1 MITVNILGTGNVAW
15 HLLRFVENHPF
26 LHLQGWYG
34 RKMAFKINHKNIF
47 CDDISYLNE
56 ASVTIIAVS
65 DDAIAELSSQ
75 LCIEN
80 QLVVHTSG
88 SKSMDVLDSKNRKGV
103 FYPLQSFS
111 KNKPVDFSTIPIAI
125 ETECEKDVLFLK
137 EFSKLFSTNVIEINS
152 KQRLSL
158 HISAV
163 FANNF
168 VNLMYQKAYQ
178 LCQENNMEFE
188 ILIPLIQ
195 ETATKIKTIN
205 PVEAQTGPA
214 KRKDLKTIALHQDF
228 LKESNF
234 LEVYNFLT
242 KELL

>member
-34 RKMAFKINHKNIF
+34 RNNSFEIKNNELFSSQISTIKNA
-47 CDDISYLNE
+47 DI
-56 ASVTIIAVS
+56 TILAVS
-65 DDAIAELSSQ
+65 DDVIADLSSQ
-75 LCIEN
+75 LCVEN

-178 LCQENNMEFE
+178 LCQENNIEFE

-234 LEVYNFLT
+234 LLVYNFLT